1 MVDRFAKPATG
12 EYTLTTP
19 WPAADAVLDDGAA
32 PELAEACITSSGHL
46 EVELSEIP
54 DSSTLTAIT
63 VDGQS
68 LAWNPQA
75 DGRRLRSATPIAAG
89 SHTFGL
95 AMTLQDLATRRE
107 SQIRARHRQT
117 MVFLATVNPN
127 HDPREALWRYY
138 REGGYNAVDAAGA
151 VGGFLGPPGLG
162 SSSALGQFHESLA
175 YQLANK
181 GQIAEATLEL
191 VMAVGGAAEG

>member
-1 MVDRFAKPATG
+1 MG
-12 EYTLTTP
+12 YT
-19 WPAADAVLDDGAA
+19 DG
-32 PELAEACITSSGHL
+32 PSMYQFGLNDPVNNTDPLGL
-46 EVELSEIP
+46 EVGDIWEMFEP
-54 DSSTLTAIT
+54 
-63 VDGQS
+63 
-68 LAWNPQA
+68 
-75 DGRRLRSATPIAAG
+75 G
-89 SHTFGL
+89 SRERIEN
-95 AMTLQDLATRRE
+95 TRRE

-175 YQLANK
+175 Y
-181 GQIAEATLEL
+181 
-191 VMAVGGAAEG
+191 